1 MELLLMVFALLVLAS
16 PAIVAPAMSRAV
28 EGGVVDEKSYYSPRS
43 AVSRQRWTWRSAIT
57 QATVGAS
64 AGGWRMLLLTAS
76 DHRSSSSTSW
86 AGNTKSARAS
96 RATDS
101 DVACDPGAATAS
113 GPHSIG
119 WIHVRFDFDNHACS
133 YWGTHPAV
141 IWGLVGYWGT
151 IGALFGLPAA
161 AAYGTDLSLPA
172 ALSNPRADGIGALYR
187 EGTASML
194 NSLASRSFPFSP
206 EQVKAS
212 FNAAVV
218 SDEAAAAQARVF
230 KKANEGHHKHY

>member
-1 MELLLMVFALLVLAS
+1 MELLLVAFALLVLAS
-16 PAIVAPAMSRAV
+16 PVMSRAV
-28 EGGVVDEKSYYSPRS
+28 EGGGVDDEKSYYSPPTRRTPCEAPPS
-43 AVSRQRWTWRSAIT
+43 H
-57 QATVGAS
+57 
-64 AGGWRMLLLTAS
+64 GGG
-76 DHRSSSSTSW
+76 H
-86 AGNTKSARAS
+86 
-96 RATDS
+96 
-101 DVACDPGAATAS
+101 GAAPSRRPPRAPPQGGGGCYCSPPVTTAPPPPPLV
-113 GPHSIG
+113 GPVIPSPLVPLVPPTPTLPAIQAQPPLVPLDPN
-119 WIHVRFDFDNHACS
+119 IFPFTCD
-133 YWGTHPAV
+133 YWSTHPAV

-194 NSLASRSFPFSP
+194 NSLTSRSFSFSP
-206 EQVKAS
+206 EQVKAA

-218 SDEAAAAQARVF
+218 SDEAAVAQARVF